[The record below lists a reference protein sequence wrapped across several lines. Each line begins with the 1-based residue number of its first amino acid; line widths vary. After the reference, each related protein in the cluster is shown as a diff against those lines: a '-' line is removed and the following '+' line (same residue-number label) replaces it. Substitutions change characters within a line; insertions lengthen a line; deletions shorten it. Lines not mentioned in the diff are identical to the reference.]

1 MVLSTSTW
9 KGTESETLTQEM
21 VLADIESIDDDL
33 FASIA
38 GSPFTTLPNPAGSAL
53 QKSAR

>member
-9 KGTESETLTQEM
+9 KGTESETLTQAM
-21 VLADIESIDDDL
+21 VLADIESMNDDL

-38 GSPFTTLPNPAGSAL
+38 ESSFTAFPNPAGSAL
-53 QKSAR
+53 QKRAR